1 MIRTDPISDE
11 EVSYLQAMKDQSELA
26 DFDRYVNSLVD
37 PRKPGNL
44 KWLMEIYP
52 EFVNRRLS
60 QVHTDYEY
68 ALRNQLIDSWG
79 INTFDDL
86 HFKYLVDQGKVKGPH
101 LQADLIDQ
109 DAGYS
114 AGYLSPFQFK
124 NVRYAGVRLPFA
136 SARFGRSADSS
147 TGWTMPD
154 GAAVFGKGR
163 RDVEMAAAMYND
175 AGHGAVEILPE
186 LQRSSLIA
194 PVGCSHPATIGPHPG
209 LGRECPP
216 SNYSKLEMYVSTKCT
231 REARVRGDD
240 GPDGDGECMVPLL
253 RRGGRSSGSSLL
265 RRVPKRRVPRGR
277 KHPPLLPPHP
287 RPGRRVEQAFSSRS
301 ISSRNRCRPF
311 LMSTVA
317 EFLTEKMN
325 NMARW
330 VTSELGKE
338 NMSVDLE
345 AFISRRSPTELTA
358 VAGMLSASAEMV
370 TKRDWEGLMEAD
382 IPPEL
387 QGVIPSIHNRVEMHD
402 KFWRYLDLFIEVIS
416 NS

>member
-1 MIRTDPISDE
+1 M
-11 EVSYLQAMKDQSELA
+11 LLA
-26 DFDRYVNSLVD
+26 VIVEFD
-37 PRKPGNL
+37 
-44 KWLMEIYP
+44 
-52 EFVNRRLS
+52 
-60 QVHTDYEY
+60 
-68 ALRNQLIDSWG
+68 
-79 INTFDDL
+79 
-86 HFKYLVDQGKVKGPH
+86 
-101 LQADLIDQ
+101 
-109 DAGYS
+109 
-114 AGYLSPFQFK
+114 SP
-124 NVRYAGVRLPFA
+124 
-136 SARFGRSADSS
+136 
-147 TGWTMPD
+147 
-154 GAAVFGKGR
+154 
-163 RDVEMAAAMYND
+163 
-175 AGHGAVEILPE
+175 
-186 LQRSSLIA
+186 
-194 PVGCSHPATIGPHPG
+194 PATTTAA
-209 LGRECPP
+209 
-216 SNYSKLEMYVSTKCT
+216 NYSKLEMYGSSRCT

-240 GPDGDGECMVPLL
+240 GSDGDGECMVPLL
-253 RRGGRSSGSSLL
+253 RRGCRSSSSSLL

-287 RPGRRVEQAFSSRS
+287 RPGRSVEQAFSSRS

>member
-109 DAGYS
+109 EQGYS

-136 SARFGRSADSS
+136 SARFG
-147 TGWTMPD
+147 
-154 GAAVFGKGR
+154 
-163 RDVEMAAAMYND
+163 
-175 AGHGAVEILPE
+175 
-186 LQRSSLIA
+186 
-194 PVGCSHPATIGPHPG
+194 
-209 LGRECPP
+209 
-216 SNYSKLEMYVSTKCT
+216 
-231 REARVRGDD
+231 
-240 GPDGDGECMVPLL
+240 
-253 RRGGRSSGSSLL
+253 
-265 RRVPKRRVPRGR
+265 
-277 KHPPLLPPHP
+277 
-287 RPGRRVEQAFSSRS
+287 
-301 ISSRNRCRPF
+301 
-311 LMSTVA
+311 
-317 EFLTEKMN
+317 TE
-325 NMARW
+325 R
-330 VTSELGKE
+330 
-338 NMSVDLE
+338 
-345 AFISRRSPTELTA
+345 
-358 VAGMLSASAEMV
+358 
-370 TKRDWEGLMEAD
+370 
-382 IPPEL
+382 
-387 QGVIPSIHNRVEMHD
+387 
-402 KFWRYLDLFIEVIS
+402 
-416 NS
+416 

>member
-1 MIRTDPISDE
+1 M
-11 EVSYLQAMKDQSELA
+11 DQ
-26 DFDRYVNSLVD
+26 LV
-37 PRKPGNL
+37 KAAL
-44 KWLMEIYP
+44 KQS
-52 EFVNRRLS
+52 N
-60 QVHTDYEY
+60 
-68 ALRNQLIDSWG
+68 
-79 INTFDDL
+79 
-86 HFKYLVDQGKVKGPH
+86 
-101 LQADLIDQ
+101 
-109 DAGYS
+109 
-114 AGYLSPFQFK
+114 
-124 NVRYAGVRLPFA
+124 
-136 SARFGRSADSS
+136 
-147 TGWTMPD
+147 
-154 GAAVFGKGR
+154 
-163 RDVEMAAAMYND
+163 
-175 AGHGAVEILPE
+175 
-186 LQRSSLIA
+186 
-194 PVGCSHPATIGPHPG
+194 PATPG
-209 LGRECPP
+209 LA
-216 SNYSKLEMYVSTKCT
+216 NYSKLEMYVSTRCT

-240 GPDGDGECMVPLL
+240 GSDGDGECMVPLL
-253 RRGGRSSGSSLL
+253 RRGGRSSSSSLL

-277 KHPPLLPPHP
+277 KHPPLLSPHP
-287 RPGRRVEQAFSSRS
+287 RPGRSVEQAFSSRS

>member
-136 SARFGRSADSS
+136 SARFGRGADSA
-147 TGWTMPD
+147 TDWTMPD

-163 RDVEMAAAMYND
+163 TDVAMATAMYND
-175 AGHGAVEILPE
+175 ADTDRGDLPE
-186 LQRSSLIA
+186 VRAIEPGRGAGLQPPRNNWAA
-194 PVGCSHPATIGPHPG
+194 PRVERVH
-209 LGRECPP
+209 
-216 SNYSKLEMYVSTKCT
+216 SNYSKLEMYVSTRCT

-253 RRGGRSSGSSLL
+253 RRGGRSSSSSLL

-287 RPGRRVEQAFSSRS
+287 RPGRCVEQAFSSRS